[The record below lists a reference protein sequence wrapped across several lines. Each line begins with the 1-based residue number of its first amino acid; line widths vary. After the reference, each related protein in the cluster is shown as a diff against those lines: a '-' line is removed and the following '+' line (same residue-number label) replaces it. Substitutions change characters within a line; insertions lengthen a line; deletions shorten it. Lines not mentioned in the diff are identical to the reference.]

1 MRVKL
6 IHKYFFRELLIS
18 FVLSITAFNMIL
30 MMERI
35 LKFSMLLS
43 GVGASAYDFLK
54 IILLVQPQ
62 LFLLTIP
69 MSLMT
74 SVLFTYGRL
83 NADNEIVVLKAVGVS
98 FAALTRPVFFFG
110 FLCFCASAFNSFY
123 LGPTTS
129 TSLRE
134 DITSIIINKS
144 PMAIKEGVFYTLFK
158 NVVVL
163 VREKPSDRTIK
174 DVFIYDKRDDTRHW
188 TIFAKEGSINVY
200 GAGGIEFVLKNGEV
214 FLPDNKSITK
224 IAFGSYNMIIK
235 FSPEIT
241 SQISELTPFEVLKRT
256 RETTGEERISVF
268 LEFHRRLT
276 LPLLV
281 LIMSFFAPA
290 FAMIS
295 AKTGKLGGLSLAML
309 VFLAYYSMLI
319 YFEKLARTGGISHVA
334 AGWIPFVSLLIISI
348 YFFRKEN
355 SR

>member
-1 MRVKL
+1 MRFKI

-74 SVLFTYGRL
+74 AVLFTYGRL
-83 NADNEIVVLKAVGVS
+83 NADNEIIVLKAVGVS

-110 FLCFCASAFNSFY
+110 FLCFAASAFNSFY
-123 LGPTTS
+123 LGPATS
-129 TSLRE
+129 KALRHNV
-134 DITSIIINKS
+134 TSIIINKS

-163 VREKPSDRTIK
+163 VREKPSDRTMK
-174 DVFIYDKRDDTRHW
+174 GVFIYDKRDDKRHW
-188 TIFAKEGSINVY
+188 TIFAKEGNINVY
-200 GAGGIEFVLKNGEV
+200 GEGGIEFVLKNGGV
-214 FLPDNKSITK
+214 FLPDNNSITK
-224 IAFGSYNMIIK
+224 IAFGSYNMMINFK
-235 FSPEIT
+235 PET
-241 SQISELTPFEVLKRT
+241 NSQISELTPLEVLRRT
-256 RETTGEERISVF
+256 KETTGEERIAVF
-268 LEFHRRLT
+268 LEFHRRLA

-281 LIMSFFAPA
+281 LIISFFSPA

-295 AKTGKLGGLSLAML
+295 VKTGKLGGLSLAML

-319 YFEKLARTGGISHVA
+319 YFEKLARTGSIPHVV
-334 AGWIPFVSLLIISI
+334 AGWTPFLIMLICSV
-348 YFFRKEN
+348 YFFREEN

>member
-1 MRVKL
+1 R
-6 IHKYFFRELLIS
+6 YFFRELLVS
-18 FVLSITAFNMIL
+18 FFLSMTAFNMIL

-62 LFLLTIP
+62 LFALTIP

-74 SVLFTYGRL
+74 AVLFTYGRL
-83 NADNEIVVLKAVGVS
+83 NADNEIIVLKSAGVS
-98 FAALTRPVFFFG
+98 FAALAKPVFFFG

-123 LGPTTS
+123 LGPATS
-129 TSLRE
+129 TSLRKNV
-134 DITSIIINKS
+134 TNIIINKS

-163 VREKPSDRTIK
+163 VREKPSERAIK
-174 DVFIYDKRDDTRHW
+174 DVFIYDKRDENRHW
-188 TIFAKEGSINVY
+188 TIFAKEGNINVY
-200 GAGGIEFVLKNGEV
+200 GEGGIEFVLRNGEV
-214 FLPDNKSITK
+214 FLPDNETVTK

-235 FSPEIT
+235 FNPEIT

-256 RETTGEERISVF
+256 KETSGEERISVF
-268 LEFHRRLT
+268 LEFHRRLA

-281 LIMSFFAPA
+281 LVISFFAPA
-290 FAMIS
+290 FAMLS

-319 YFEKLARTGGISHVA
+319 YFEKLARSGGISHIA
-334 AGWIPFVSLLIISI
+334 AGWIPFSVLLIISV
-348 YFFRKEN
+348 YVFRREN
-355 SR
+355 TR

>member
-1 MRVKL
+1 MYIKI

-18 FVLSITAFNMIL
+18 FVLSVVAFNMIL
-30 MMERI
+30 MMERV

-43 GVGASAYDFLK
+43 GVGASVFDFLK

-69 MSLMT
+69 MSFMT
-74 SVLFTYGRL
+74 AVLFTYGRL
-83 NADNEIVVLKAVGVS
+83 NTDNEIIVLKAAGVS
-98 FAALTRPVFFFG
+98 FASLAVPVFFFG

-123 LGPTTS
+123 LGPETS
-129 TSLRE
+129 KALRK

-163 VREKPSDRTIK
+163 VREKPTDRSVK
-174 DVFIYDKRDDTRHW
+174 DVFIYDKRDNTRHW

-200 GAGGIEFVLKNGEV
+200 GEGGIEFVLRNGEV
-214 FLPDNKSITK
+214 FLPDNNSITK
-224 IAFGSYNMIIK
+224 ISFGSYNMIIK
-235 FSPEIT
+235 FNPEIT
-241 SQISELTPFEVLKRT
+241 SQISELTPMEVLRRT
-256 RETTGEERISVF
+256 KETTGEERISVF
-268 LEFHRRLT
+268 LEFHRRLA

-281 LIMSFFAPA
+281 LIISFFAPA
-290 FAMIS
+290 FAMLS
-295 AKTGKLGGLSLAML
+295 AQTGKLGGLSLAMA

-319 YFEKLARTGGISHVA
+319 YFEKLARTGKIPHFA
-334 AGWIPFVSLLIISI
+334 AGWIPFAILLLISI
-348 YFFRKEN
+348 YVFKKEN